1 MCEII
6 NNQEPLKI
14 LNINFEYIFDQI
26 KIAVKITASNVC

>member
-14 LNINFEYIFDQI
+14 LNIHFEYIFDQI
-26 KIAVKITASNVC
+26 KIAVKINAC